1 MKTKLKIA
9 LASLSLL
16 STLAASAQHTYSG
29 YFLDNYTY
37 RYQLNPAFANK
48 DNFVSF
54 PVLGNINIAMR
65 GNLHLTNIFYNVDG
79 KTVLFT
85 NPGVPMSAADKF
97 KNVNRLETNE
107 KFDIIN
113 VGFKAL
119 GGYNTVSVGA
129 RVNLGVHA
137 PKAFF
142 ELAKEGIE
150 NKTYDIKDLRAYG
163 NAFAQIALNHSRDIL
178 QVPGLRVGAAV
189 KFYIGAGN
197 LDARFNRAEL
207 QLGEDSWNAITNAN
221 IYASVNGF
229 KYKTK
234 INDKTNHEYVS
245 GADINY
251 KGLNGFGLGFDL
263 GAQYKWRDFN
273 FSLALL
279 DLGFISWG
287 KTQWASTYDPETGS
301 YDRHVQTSDYIFNA
315 NDLGD
320 GWDQLKEG
328 IEDLYQLSDMGEK
341 SSRTTGIGAT
351 LNVGVEYELPYY
363 RPLHF
368 GFLSSTVINGPYTW
382 SQARFS
388 ANVAPVNW
396 FSATANLEAST
407 FGCGFGWMVNFWTK
421 GINFFLGMDHTMGKL
436 AKQGVPLNSNA
447 SVNLG
452 INFPF

>member
-1 MKTKLKIA
+1 MKSILKFAVAGLA
-9 LASLSLL
+9 LISCA
-16 STLAASAQHTYSG
+16 TMSAQHTYSG

-37 RYQLNPAFANK
+37 RYQMNPAFGNA
-48 DNFVSF
+48 DGFVSF

-65 GNLHLTNIFYNVDG
+65 GNLHLSSVIHNVDG

-85 NPGVPMSAADKF
+85 NPGVPQSVLNKF
-97 KNVNRLETNE
+97 ANTNRLGTNL

-119 GGYNTVSVGA
+119 GGYNTVSIGT
-129 RVNLGVHA
+129 RVNVNMGL

-142 ELAKEGIE
+142 QLAKEGVA
-150 NKTYDIKDLRAYG
+150 NKTYDIKNLTANA
-163 NAFAQIALNHSRDIL
+163 NAFAQVALNHSRDIA
-178 QVPGLRVGAAV
+178 QVPGLRVGGAL

-197 LDARFNRAEL
+197 IDAYFNRAEL

-234 INDKTNHEYVS
+234 INEKTGEEYVN
-245 GADINY
+245 GADLNFNGI
-251 KGLNGFGLGFDL
+251 NGFGMGLDL
-263 GAQYKWRDFN
+263 GATYKWSDFE

-287 KTQWASTYDPETGS
+287 KTQWASTNG
-301 YDRHVQTSDYIFNA
+301 DREVQTSDYIFNA
-315 NDLGD
+315 SDLGD
-320 GWDQLKEG
+320 GWDSLKEG
-328 IEDLYQLSDMGEK
+328 FEDLYQLSDNGEMP
-341 SSRTTGIGAT
+341 SRTTGIGAT
-351 LNVGVEYELPYY
+351 LNIGVDYEFPYY
-363 RPLHF
+363 RNLHF
-368 GFLSSTVINGPYTW
+368 GFLSSTVINGRYTW

-388 ANVAPVNW
+388 ANVAPVKW
-396 FSATANLEAST
+396 FSAVANLEAST
-407 FGCGFGWMVNFWTK
+407 YGCGFGWMLNFWTK
-421 GINFFLGMDHTMGKL
+421 GINFFVGMDHTLGKL

-447 SVNLG
+447 AVNLG